1 MINEVLRLLRVFND
15 MKATELAKDLELSAS
30 YISELESG
38 KKQPS
43 MDVIQKY
50 ANRFKTTPSTILRMA
65 EGLEKEPSNW
75 KAKLAGVF
83 TKFLLE
89 IEAESK

>member
-1 MINEVLRLLRVFND
+1 MIHEVLRLLRIFND
-15 MKATELAKDLELSAS
+15 LKATELAKDLELSPS

-43 MDVIQKY
+43 IDIIQKY
-50 ANRFKTTPSTILRMA
+50 AKRFNTSPSTILRMA
-65 EGLEKEPSNW
+65 EGLEKEPSDW
-75 KAKLAGVF
+75 KSKLVGMF

-89 IEAESK
+89 VEAENK